1 MSPTLRSAAGPT
13 RPPWR
18 PTWCVVARPWRTRLD
33 VADPETSPPLGG
45 RGHEGSFLDSVDVA
59 PLEPPQERTD
69 DDPARPRASRSAP
82 PSWLVDALLGFA
94 VFDVVAFAI
103 AADVGGT
110 GADPWAAY
118 PLALLLGSL
127 VLGRR
132 RFPVGVLVAT
142 ALVICAYYT
151 LDLPAIGL
159 ALPVSVAL
167 YSAAAAGRLGWAV
180 GVASAL
186 VVVSTSFRLAE
197 GDDVRYVVGYELATT
212 VALMAA
218 AIALGHGSFARRG
231 RDEQRRHAD
240 ALREQTLRLEA
251 ADRLAR
257 DREAVARDLH
267 DVVGHHLAVVSLHAH
282 VAGEALDDLASA
294 CPDDEHGAALVTA
307 RAELGLVRTA
317 TSAALTDLRATVR
330 ALRATPGSE
339 GVAEQARLDRLGD
352 LAHTARA
359 AGLDVTLDVDLP
371 DAAVDGTAA
380 GAAVYRV
387 VQEGLTNVLR
397 HAGARVAVVR
407 VALEP
412 STGASG
418 DVLVAEVRDDG
429 HGARGAAGAPV
440 RGGFGLRGLRE
451 RVAVL
456 GGTVE
461 TSSPDGGGFRLRA
474 RVPVAPGA
482 PAHATGATSIP
493 RLPGG
498 GAP

>member
-1 MSPTLRSAAGPT
+1 MTSPDIPHDPPAGSPPAT
-13 RPPWR
+13 RPSR
-18 PTWCVVARPWRTRLD
+18 P
-33 VADPETSPPLGG
+33 SPP
-45 RGHEGSFLDSVDVA
+45 
-59 PLEPPQERTD
+59 P
-69 DDPARPRASRSAP
+69 
-82 PSWLVDALLGFA
+82 WLIDALLGFA

-110 GADPWAAY
+110 RADPWVAY
-118 PLALLLGSL
+118 PTALVLGLL

-167 YSAAAAGRLGWAV
+167 YSAAVAGRLGWAV
-180 GVASAL
+180 GVAAVL
-186 VVVSTSFRLAE
+186 VVASTYFRLAE

-218 AIALGHGSFARRG
+218 AIALGHGSFARRQ

-240 ALREQTLRLEA
+240 ALREQTHELEA

-267 DVVGHHLAVVSLHAH
+267 DVVGHHLAVVSLHAN
-282 VAGEALDDLASA
+282 VAREVLDDVG
-294 CPDDEHGAALVTA
+294 PDGAAASDALATV
-307 RAELGLVRTA
+307 RAELELVRT
-317 TSAALTDLRATVR
+317 TTTTALADLRATVR
-330 ALRATPGSE
+330 ALRGTTAPAGL
-339 GVAEQARLDRLGD
+339 ADQARIDRLED
-352 LAHTARA
+352 LARTARA

-371 DAAVDGTAA
+371 SGTADGTAA
-380 GAAVYRV
+380 GAAAYRV

-397 HAGARVAVVR
+397 HAGARAAVVR
-407 VALEP
+407 VALERSP
-412 STGASG
+412 GAGG
-418 DVLVAEVRDDG
+418 DVLAVEVHDDG
-429 HGARGAAGAPV
+429 HGARAAGDATD

-461 TSSPDGGGFRLRA
+461 TVTPDGGGFRLRA

-482 PAHATGATSIP
+482 AARGTASVRGPQSSD
-493 RLPGG
+493 GG
-498 GAP
+498 VA

>member
-1 MSPTLRSAAGPT
+1 MD
-13 RPPWR
+13 PPR
-18 PTWCVVARPWRTRLD
+18 DGRASGCV
-33 VADPETSPPLGG
+33 
-45 RGHEGSFLDSVDVA
+45 FLDSVVVTSRDLPHDRPAGSPPA
-59 PLEPPQERTD
+59 PRPSRPP
-69 DDPARPRASRSAP
+69 P
-82 PSWLVDALLGFA
+82 PPWLIDALLGFA

-110 GADPWAAY
+110 RADPWVAY
-118 PLALLLGSL
+118 PIALVLGLL

-167 YSAAAAGRLGWAV
+167 YSAAVAGRLGWAV
-180 GVASAL
+180 GVAAAL
-186 VVVSTSFRLAE
+186 VVASTYFRLAE

-212 VALMAA
+212 VALMSA
-218 AIALGHGSFARRG
+218 AIALGHGSFTRRQ

-240 ALREQTLRLEA
+240 ALREQTLELES
-251 ADRLAR
+251 ADRLAH

-267 DVVGHHLAVVSLHAH
+267 DVVGHHLAVVSLHTN
-282 VAGEALDDLASA
+282 VAREALDDVEAV
-294 CPDDEHGAALVTA
+294 GAAQSDALAAA
-307 RAELGLVRTA
+307 RAELELVRTA
-317 TSAALTDLRATVR
+317 TTTALADLRATVR
-330 ALRATPGSE
+330 ALRGTAAPAGL
-339 GVAEQARLDRLGD
+339 ADQARIDRLDD
-352 LAHTARA
+352 LARTARA

-371 DAAVDGTAA
+371 SGTAEGTAA
-380 GAAVYRV
+380 GAAAYRV

-397 HAGARVAVVR
+397 HAGARAAVVR
-407 VALEP
+407 VALERSP
-412 STGASG
+412 GAPG
-418 DVLVAEVRDDG
+418 DVLAVEVRDDG
-429 HGARGAAGAPV
+429 PGARGEGDATD

-461 TSSPDGGGFRLRA
+461 ATTPDSGGFRLRA
-474 RVPVAPGA
+474 RVPLTPGA
-482 PAHATGATSIP
+482 AVSGTASARRPQSS
-493 RLPGG
+493 GG